1 MNNQTKSVDLLD
13 GSLPEPGVR
22 RIGWLNGVGLQTLY
36 LKEVRRYIKVWTQT
50 VMAPVVTTMLFMAIF
65 TWALGGAGRAPA
77 GVSLG
82 AFLAPGLL
90 AMAIIQNAY
99 QNPVSSILIA
109 KVSGSIVDVL
119 MPPLSAL
126 ELSIGFVAGG
136 ITRGLNVG
144 LVLLVAFYV
153 WPGVDV
159 SISHLWAVIYYMI
172 SAAMMLSLI
181 GILTGVWAEKFDH
194 GAAINNFIIVPF
206 SLLSGTFY
214 TINRLPEVLQTVS
227 QFNPFFYLI
236 DGLRY
241 GFIGRSDGDIGIGTI
256 AILALNIVLWIIVH
270 YVLKRGYRLKA

>member
-1 MNNQTKSVDLLD
+1 LNNRTEALD
-13 GSLPEPGVR
+13 TVGHHMTEPGVR
-22 RIGWLNGVGLQTLY
+22 RIGWLNGTGLYTLY
-36 LKEVRRYIKVWTQT
+36 IKEVRRYIKVWTQT
-50 VMAPVVTTMLFMAIF
+50 VMAPVVTTVLFMAIF
-65 TWALGGAGRAPA
+65 TWALGSGRAPA

-109 KVSGSIVDVL
+109 KVSGSIADVL

-126 ELSIGFVAGG
+126 ELTIGFAAGG

-144 LVLLVAFYV
+144 LVLWLAFYF

-159 SISHLWAVIYYMI
+159 SPDHLWAVIYYTV
-172 SAAMMLSLI
+172 SAAMLLSLI

-214 TINRLPEVLQTVS
+214 TIDRLPGALQTVS

-241 GFIGRSDGDIGIGTI
+241 GFIGRSDGDIFVGTI
-256 AILALNIVLWIIVH
+256 AILVLNLVLLVIVH
-270 YVLKRGYRLKA
+270 RVLKSGYRLKA